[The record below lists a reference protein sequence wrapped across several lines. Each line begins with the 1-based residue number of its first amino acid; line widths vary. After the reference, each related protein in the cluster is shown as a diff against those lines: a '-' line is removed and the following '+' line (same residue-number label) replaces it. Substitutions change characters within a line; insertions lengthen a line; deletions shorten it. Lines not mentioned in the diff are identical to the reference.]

1 MKPNAGVYCLQDQP
15 RKLGAW
21 SEAVNILLV
30 FPFVYSEV
38 HSQGLKGF
46 QDTLAPSLQWERSV
60 AKIRVGVRLET
71 CHERRSD
78 LAIKSLK
85 RVVSRTITMGYSEEH
100 LVGRKGMFKHK
111 CNRDL
116 GNLSVTPFSSRDT
129 D

>member
-30 FPFVYSEV
+30 FPFVCSEV
-38 HSQGLKGF
+38 FSQGLKGF

-60 AKIRVGVRLET
+60 AEIRVGVRLET
-71 CHERRSD
+71 CHEKRSD

-116 GNLSVTPFSSRDT
+116 GNLSVTPFSSRNT